1 MASMHFSI
9 NRWLGSVAML
19 VGALSGGLIG
29 CTANDSA
36 KASVVPQEAP
46 AAAPAPLAP
55 AKPQPDRSGRTR
67 VGVASFYADW
77 FAGREMADGTPMD
90 PGGDNAASRTL
101 PIGTTAKVTNLATGR
116 SALVTIQDRGPYAK
130 GRLVDLSP
138 TTAQKIGISRGQGVG
153 RVRISPIYVPLPDGS
168 IKAGVAAKDPEVTQL
183 R

>member
-1 MASMHFSI
+1 
-9 NRWLGSVAML
+9 
-19 VGALSGGLIG
+19 
-29 CTANDSA
+29 
-36 KASVVPQEAP
+36 
-46 AAAPAPLAP
+46 
-55 AKPQPDRSGRTR
+55 